1 VARTQLLLPAGRNVS
16 QLEEDRIVRP
26 AFLGVS
32 ITEKRTE
39 SLFRR
44 AVVLMLFEL
53 SMELQQELHGNDTTG
68 LRLDLGKRDV
78 IQGHGHLRKGL
89 EELRIEETR

>member
-1 VARTQLLLPAGRNVS
+1 
-16 QLEEDRIVRP
+16 
-26 AFLGVS
+26 
-32 ITEKRTE
+32 
-39 SLFRR
+39 
-44 AVVLMLFEL
+44 MLFEL